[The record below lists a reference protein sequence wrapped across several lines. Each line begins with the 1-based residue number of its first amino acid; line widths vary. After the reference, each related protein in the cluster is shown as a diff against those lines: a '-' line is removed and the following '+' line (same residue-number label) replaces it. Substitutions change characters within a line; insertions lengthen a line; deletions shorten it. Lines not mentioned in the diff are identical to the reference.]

1 MSYDFIATGRPRQ
14 VTLGLVAT
22 TYVHCDSR
30 ADDLLFRRRGAF
42 GSSAISKSTRESSQC
57 LRSPS
62 KAAWKTRSGTL
73 TSDIYDIGDRIKSM
87 LYANALMTRFIEWPV
102 PPPLRAIVEAC
113 MCTRPEER
121 PTRADLRA
129 MIGQMQL

>member
-30 ADDLLFRRRGAF
+30 ADDLLV
-42 GSSAISKSTRESSQC
+42 
-57 LRSPS
+57 
-62 KAAWKTRSGTL
+62 
-73 TSDIYDIGDRIKSM
+73 SDDGERLDIGDRIKSM
-87 LYANALMTRFIEWPV
+87 LYANALITRFIEWPV